1 MLSLIAPMTD
11 ESGREGNGVPGKRK
25 VRYEANA
32 CSHAKAAPPLR
43 RSPPV
48 QILFNFPSVG
58 CGRVYQGHDQCSAS
72 IRVTD
77 DASDTFLLRERQAR
91 SSVPFPF

>member
-48 QILFNFPSVG
+48 QILFNFPSVVDV
-58 CGRVYQGHDQCSAS
+58 CIKVMTSAS
-72 IRVTD
+72 IRVT